1 MADTG
6 MPQRDSASRASGA
19 SRNDSLGE
27 LVSLAIRDA
36 SQLVKWEIDLA
47 KLELRE
53 DIKRFGTSGALFGM
67 AGFVSCLVLVMLS
80 FAFAYGLI
88 TVGIWTWAAFLIA
101 AGVWAVIAG
110 LAALIGWARMRH
122 PTRMR
127 RTRAS
132 VQDGIALLRHGGSP
146 APAVGGSA
154 SGAARAGISGQ
165 AE

>member
-6 MPQRDSASRASGA
+6 MPQRGVTSGA
-19 SRNDSLGE
+19 GSGAGDPGNDSLGE

-47 KLELRE
+47 KLELRD

-67 AGFVSCLVLVMLS
+67 AGFIGCLVLVMLS
-80 FAFAYGLI
+80 FGLAYGLI
-88 TVGIWTWAAFLIA
+88 TVGIWTWAAFLIT
-101 AGVWAVIAG
+101 AGVWAVLAG
-110 LAALIGWARMRH
+110 LAALIGFARMRH
-122 PTRMR
+122 PTGLR

-132 VQDGIALLRHGGSP
+132 VQDGIALLRHSGS
-146 APAVGGSA
+146 GD
-154 SGAARAGISGQ
+154 RTGQ

>member
-6 MPQRDSASRASGA
+6 MPQRDAAGGSGD
-19 SRNDSLGE
+19 SRNDSIGE

-47 KLELRE
+47 KLELRD
-53 DIKRFGTSGALFGM
+53 DIKRFGISGALFGM
-67 AGFVSCLVLVMLS
+67 AGFVGCLVLVLLS

-101 AGVWAVIAG
+101 AGVWAVLAG
-110 LAALIGWARMRH
+110 VAALIGRARMRH
-122 PTRMR
+122 PTGLR

-146 APAVGGSA
+146 DKA
-154 SGAARAGISGQ
+154 GQ